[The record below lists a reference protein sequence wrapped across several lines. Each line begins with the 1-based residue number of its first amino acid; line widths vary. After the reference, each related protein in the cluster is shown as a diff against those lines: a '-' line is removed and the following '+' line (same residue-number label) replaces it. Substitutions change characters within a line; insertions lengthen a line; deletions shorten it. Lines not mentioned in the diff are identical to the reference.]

1 VAFGLAPAGRS
12 LFPQLQRTERAVS
25 DLFGHSQPIKA
36 LSLWQP
42 WASLVAYGVKRHE
55 TRHWST
61 AYRGPIAIH
70 AAKTLDVAGSPDLL
84 CQHVFGPF
92 WTKTLPAGVVVAI
105 GDLTACEPTER
116 VADHITPADRAA
128 GNFTRGRFAWR
139 IENVRRL
146 ADPIPLIGRQGLFN
160 WTPGPELQ
168 AQLGPTLDHAAAC
181 RHFGWAA

>member
-1 VAFGLAPAGRS
+1 M
-12 LFPQLQRTERAVS
+12 S
-25 DLFGHSQPIKA
+25 DLFGHTQPIKA

-70 AAKTLDVAGSPDLL
+70 AAKTMDLAGAPDLL
-84 CQHVFGPF
+84 CQHVFGQF
-92 WTKTLPAGVVVAI
+92 WPKELPTGVVVAI
-105 GDLTACEPTER
+105 GELTDVLQTER

-139 IENVRRL
+139 IERVRRL
-146 ADPIPLIGRQGLFN
+146 ANPIPLVGRQGLFN
-160 WTPGPELQ
+160 WTPEGLEAAGP
-168 AQLGPTLDHAAAC
+168 GGILDHAAAC